1 MPRGEGG
8 GGWGL
13 GPEDGRGASR
23 ASGAVMSASRL
34 ATGVRGGAEEAGG
47 LEERRPFVARG
58 LDAVNPPV
66 ARDPAVLRE
75 NSFRVWKSALST
87 NAERPGPGCRNAVL
101 YEIALVFLIHS

>member
-1 MPRGEGG
+1 MAGVSARRMGG
-8 GGWGL
+8 ARVGRL
-13 GPEDGRGASR
+13 GPSCPRPGSLPV
-23 ASGAVMSASRL
+23 S
-34 ATGVRGGAEEAGG
+34 EEERKRQR

-101 YEIALVFLIHS
+101 YEIALVFLNHS

>member
-1 MPRGEGG
+1 MAGVSARRMGG
-8 GGWGL
+8 ARVGRL
-13 GPEDGRGASR
+13 GPSCPRPGSLPV
-23 ASGAVMSASRL
+23 S
-34 ATGVRGGAEEAGG
+34 EEERKRRG

-101 YEIALVFLIHS
+101 YEIALVFLNHS